1 MSGKTRIVVKFG
13 VPLVLAGA
21 GFMGLLN
28 KWEPDHKNP
37 GRVYIDQLA
46 RTKVL
51 TVCKGITPAASPYP
65 LVLGDYWSPEKC
77 AEVERMAAE
86 KSQLR
91 LLDCVRVPINQN
103 TFDAFSSH
111 AHNFGVKATCA
122 SRALELVNRG
132 QLAAGCDAL
141 AHAEDGKTPVWS
153 YADGQYRRGLYY
165 RRLDERALCRK
176 KP

>member
-1 MSGKTRIVVKFG
+1 MNNKARVVVKFG
-13 VPLVLAGA
+13 VPLVLASA
-21 GFMGLLN
+21 GLLGLLG

-37 GRVYIDQLA
+37 GRVYVDTLS

-51 TVCKGITPAASPYP
+51 TVCKGITPAVSPFP

-77 AEVERMAAE
+77 ARVERMATE
-86 KSQLR
+86 KAQLR
-91 LLDCVRVPINQN
+91 LLDCVRVPISQG

-111 AHNFGVKATCA
+111 AHNFGVAATCA

-132 QLAAGCDAL
+132 QLAAGCDAI

-153 YADGQYRRGLYY
+153 YAGDVFYRGLYN
-165 RRLDERALCRK
+165 RRLEERALCK
-176 KP
+176 KS